1 MGPALALLA
10 GLLAVCGSRT
20 ALAQFGVPGVPDPN
34 PPIGIGQQNGP
45 VNRGPI
51 QRVADGEVHNKADA
65 PVGGAIVYLKNSKT
79 LEVKTFITDG
89 TGKFHFGQLGQNIDY
104 ELWAEFD
111 GARSKSKSISSFDS
125 KNNYNFTLKLD
136 MPKATAASSS
146 SPPPA

>member
-1 MGPALALLA
+1 VA
-10 GLLAVCGSRT
+10 GSRY
-20 ALAQFGVPGVPDPN
+20 AQAQIPGAPDSS

-65 PVGGAIVYLKNSKT
+65 PVSGAIVYLKNSKT
-79 LEVKTFITDG
+79 LEVKTFITDA

-111 GARSKSKSISSFDS
+111 GSRSKSKTISSFDS
-125 KNNYNFTLKLD
+125 KNNYNFTLKID
-136 MPKATAASSS
+136 MPKATAANTAT
-146 SPPPA
+146 PPPS